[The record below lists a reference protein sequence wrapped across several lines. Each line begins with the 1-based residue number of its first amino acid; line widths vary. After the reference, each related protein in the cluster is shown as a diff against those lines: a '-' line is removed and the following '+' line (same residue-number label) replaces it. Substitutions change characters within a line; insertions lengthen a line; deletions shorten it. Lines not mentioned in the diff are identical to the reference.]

1 MRLKFIEMRRNKRD
15 GKKQFSFVLKRING
29 MTDFL

>member
-15 GKKQFSFVLKRING
+15 GKKRLSFVLKYING
-29 MTDFL
+29 MTDFV